1 METNHETKPEV
12 KIIYVYSSYTPKT
25 KASIYK
31 YREKPENRERMRI
44 KNRESYL
51 KRMENPEYRE
61 RMNKESQAR
70 YRRKKEKKVALKLEE
85 SNKIIV

>member
-1 METNHETKPEV
+1 MEKTTKPEV
-12 KIIYVYSSYTPKT
+12 QIVYVYSSYTPKT

-31 YREKPENRERMRI
+31 YRENPENRERMKI
-44 KNRESYL
+44 TNRKSYL

-70 YRRKKEKKVALKLEE
+70 YRRKKEKELALKLEKE
-85 SNKIIV
+85 SDVIIV